1 MKRNKQGIGR
11 WQKFLLE
18 PFFPQIFAFIPW
30 LKMKKMYFVE
40 DSIFHEFHCISQI
53 PNNSWKVIPELWE
66 FWSSHLWY
74 SSLPALQKHQSNS
87 SHKFLS
93 CFLPPPNLEFI
104 IHIKKYFLLDFPKY
118 WRAEV
123 LLLQNGLFLWKLVI
137 LSWPRNPEL
146 IGYFMEFF
154 GE

>member
-104 IHIKKYFLLDFPKY
+104 IHIKNIFCWIFPNTEELKCCCCKMGFSSEN
-118 WRAEV
+118 WWS
-123 LLLQNGLFLWKLVI
+123 F
-137 LSWPRNPEL
+137 PDPE
-146 IGYFMEFF
+146 IQS
-154 GE
+154 